1 MPFLLDSTL
10 AELGERGLSLRLVA
24 HPILAVERGGDGALK
39 RLLGTATG
47 REMPPVQRESYLH
60 IEIAESLAPA
70 SARR

>member
-1 MPFLLDSTL
+1 M
-10 AELGERGLSLRLVA
+10 A
-24 HPILAVERGGDGALK
+24 HPILAVERSGDGALK

-60 IEIAESLAPA
+60 IEIAEKLGTA